1 MCCLKPFAVPI
12 VKKALRGALFFVAIL
27 AFLCLV
33 NFALGCELRYVLGRS
48 SHTLLTALLA
58 TFFLILFR
66 RDPKDLLATAVA
78 YGLLLVPVVMLAIV
92 APPARILPKSFA
104 IAVSEA
110 NCWALSVAML
120 TMLVTA
126 SSIFFSFA
134 WARYLVRGFSALLWS
149 SIVLLALFFA
159 GYWLTHRSVLS
170 SEILVAIW
178 QTNPQEAMEYLSV
191 QGDGL
196 IVLLTGTV
204 LGLVA
209 LSVRVVMH
217 RQTLAAHHPRL
228 GLALLATIAV
238 AAFSAVKTQGNLT
251 LGIFDGARDTVEA
264 LDGFKREVQKR
275 QSLVAKLP
283 AMAQKGDS
291 GLFVVVIGESHTRD
305 RMSAYDFKRDT
316 TPWLRSQRENSRFA
330 FLENAYSNYP
340 NTVFSLSYALTSKS
354 QYDNRKLE
362 ESPSIL
368 EILNAAGFE
377 TWWISTQVQFGAW
390 DTPVSVIASFA
401 DEQRW
406 LSGQIDERGH
416 NKLLDG
422 VLVEELAKIPVSNK
436 KRVVFLHM
444 TGTHTNYK
452 HRYPSEYER
461 WPIEDKNDRD
471 SDREN
476 AYDNAM
482 YYNDRVWQSIYE
494 LLNKR
499 SDFRALF
506 VTSDHG
512 EEAALGMHTPDQK
525 LFSWSMVRIPTWVYF
540 SESYG
545 ENHPERVE
553 ALHRNASK
561 PWTNDMLYDA
571 LLGLTGVTGHSF
583 YADDNDILS
592 SKYDRPWPT
601 LSTIHGAMPLTEDPS
616 GLRGQN

>member
-1 MCCLKPFAVPI
+1 MCCTKRLAEPT
-12 VKKALRGALFFVAIL
+12 VKIILRGFFLFGSIL
-27 AFLCLV
+27 LFLCLINLV
-33 NFALGCELRYVLGRS
+33 LGCDPRYVLGRS

-58 TFFLILFR
+58 TFFLFLFR
-66 RDPKDLLATAVA
+66 RDPKDLGATLVA
-78 YGLLLVPVVMLAIV
+78 YGLLLVPVVMLAFV

-104 IAVSEA
+104 VAVSEA

-126 SSIFFSFA
+126 SSIFFSSA
-134 WARYLVRGFSALLWS
+134 WARFVVRGFSALLWG

-178 QTNPQEAMEYLSV
+178 QTNPQEAVEYLTV
-191 QGDGL
+191 QGEGL
-196 IVLLTGTV
+196 IALLTGIV
-204 LGLVA
+204 LSLVA

-217 RQTLAAHHPRL
+217 RQTLAVHHPRL
-228 GLALLATIAV
+228 GLVLLVMIIV
-238 AAFSAVKTQGNLT
+238 AAFSAFKTQGNLT
-251 LGIFDGARDTVEA
+251 LGIFDGARKTVEA
-264 LDGFKREVQKR
+264 LDGFKKEVEKR

-283 AMAQKGDS
+283 EMTQKGDD

-305 RMSAYDFKRDT
+305 RMSAYDYGRDT
-316 TPWLRSQRENSRFA
+316 TPWLRSQRGNGRFV
-330 FLENAYSNYP
+330 FWENAYSNYP
-340 NTVFSLSYALTSKS
+340 NTVFSLSQALTAKS
-354 QYDNRKLE
+354 QYDDRILE
-362 ESPSIL
+362 QSPSIL
-368 EILNAAGFE
+368 EILNAAGYE

-390 DTPVSVIASFA
+390 DTPVSVIANFA

-422 VLVEELAKIPVSNK
+422 ILVEELAKIPVSNK
-436 KRVVFLHM
+436 KRMVFLHM

-452 HRYPSEYER
+452 RRYPSEYER
-461 WPIEDKNDRD
+461 WPIQDKNDRD

-482 YYNDRVWQSIYE
+482 YYNDHVWQSIYE
-494 LLNKR
+494 LLRKR

-512 EEAALGMHTPDQK
+512 EEATLGMHTPDPK
-525 LFSWSMVRIPTWVYF
+525 LFTWSMVRIPTWAYF
-540 SESYG
+540 SESY
-545 ENHPERVE
+545 EKDHPDRME
-553 ALHRNASK
+553 ALRNNASK
-561 PWTNDMLYDA
+561 PWTNDMLYEA

-583 YADDNDILS
+583 YSEASDIFS
-592 SKYDRPWPT
+592 SEYDRPWKT
-601 LSTIHGAMPLTEDPS
+601 LRTIHGALPLTEDPS

>member
-1 MCCLKPFAVPI
+1 MHRSKIFTVPVI
-12 VKKALRGALFFVAIL
+12 KKILSGCLFFGTIL
-27 AFLCLV
+27 AFLCLI
-33 NFALGCELRYVLGRS
+33 NHSLGCDLRYVLGRS

-58 TFFLILFR
+58 TFFLFLFR
-66 RDPKDLLATAVA
+66 RDPKDLWATLVA
-78 YGLLLVPVVMLAIV
+78 YVLLLVPVVMLAIV
-92 APPARILPKSFA
+92 APPNRILPKSFA
-104 IAVSEA
+104 VAVSEA

-126 SSIFFSFA
+126 SSIFFTSA
-134 WARYLVRGFSALLWS
+134 WARYIVRSFSALLWG

-178 QTNPQEAMEYLSV
+178 QTNPQEAVEYLTV
-191 QGDGL
+191 QGEGL
-196 IVLLTGTV
+196 IALLTGTV

-217 RQTLAAHHPRL
+217 RQTLAVHHPRL
-228 GLALLATIAV
+228 GLVLLVMIIV
-238 AAFSAVKTQGNLT
+238 AAFSVFKTQGNLT
-251 LGIFDGARDTVEA
+251 LGIFDGARKTVEA
-264 LDGFKREVQKR
+264 LDGFKKEVEKR
-275 QSLVAKLP
+275 QSLVAELP
-283 AMAQKGDS
+283 EMTQKGDD

-305 RMSAYDFKRDT
+305 RMSAYDYGRDT
-316 TPWLRSQRENSRFA
+316 TPWLRSQRGNGRFV
-330 FLENAYSNYP
+330 FWENAYSNYP
-340 NTVFSLSYALTSKS
+340 NTVFSLSQALTAKS
-354 QYDNRKLE
+354 QYDDRILE
-362 ESPSIL
+362 QSPSIL
-368 EILNAAGFE
+368 EILNAAGYE

-390 DTPVSVIASFA
+390 DTPVSVIANFA

-422 VLVEELAKIPVSNK
+422 ILVEELAKIPVSNK
-436 KRVVFLHM
+436 KRMVFLHM

-452 HRYPSEYER
+452 RRYPSEYER
-461 WPIEDKNDRD
+461 WPIQDKNDRD

-482 YYNDRVWQSIYE
+482 YYNDHVWQSIYE
-494 LLNKR
+494 LLRKR

-512 EEAALGMHTPDQK
+512 EEATLGMHTPDPK
-525 LFSWSMVRIPTWVYF
+525 LFTWSMVRIPTWAYF
-540 SESYG
+540 SESYEKG
-545 ENHPERVE
+545 HPDRME
-553 ALHRNASK
+553 ALRNNASK
-561 PWTNDMLYDA
+561 PWTNDMLYEA

-583 YADDNDILS
+583 YSEASDILS
-592 SKYDRPWPT
+592 SEYDRPWKT
-601 LSTIHGAMPLTEDPS
+601 LRTIHGALPLTEDPS

>member
-1 MCCLKPFAVPI
+1 MCCSKFFAEPVI
-12 VKKALRGALFFVAIL
+12 KKILRSALFFVAIL
-27 AFLCLV
+27 VFLCLV
-33 NFALGCELRYVLGRS
+33 NFALGCELRYVLGRA

-58 TFFLILFR
+58 TIFLLLFR
-66 RDPKDLLATAVA
+66 KDPKDLLATVVA

-104 IAVSEA
+104 VAVSEA

-120 TMLVTA
+120 AMLVTA
-126 SSIFFSFA
+126 SSIFFSSA
-134 WARYLVRGFSALLWS
+134 WARYVVRGLSALLWG

-191 QGDGL
+191 QGEGL
-196 IVLLTGTV
+196 IALLTGAV
-204 LGLVA
+204 LSLVA
-209 LSVRVVMH
+209 VSIRVVMH
-217 RQTLAAHHPRL
+217 RQTLAVHHPRL
-228 GLALLATIAV
+228 GLALLVMIIV
-238 AAFSAVKTQGNLT
+238 AAFSVLKTQGNLT
-251 LGIFDGARDTVEA
+251 LGIFDGARKTVEA
-264 LDGFKREVQKR
+264 LDGFKKEVEKR
-275 QSLVAKLP
+275 QSLVAELP
-283 AMAQKGDS
+283 EMTQKGDD

-305 RMSAYDFKRDT
+305 RMSAYDYGRDT
-316 TPWLRSQRENSRFA
+316 TPWLRSQRGNGRFV
-330 FLENAYSNYP
+330 FWENAYSNYP
-340 NTVFSLSYALTSKS
+340 NTIFSLSQALTAKS
-354 QYDNRKLE
+354 QYDDRILE
-362 ESPSIL
+362 QSPSIL
-368 EILNAAGFE
+368 EILNAAGYE

-390 DTPVSVIASFA
+390 DTPVSVIANFA

-422 VLVEELAKIPVSNK
+422 ILVEELAKIPVSNK
-436 KRVVFLHM
+436 KRMVFLHM

-452 HRYPSEYER
+452 RRYPSEYER
-461 WPIEDKNDRD
+461 WPIQDKNDRD

-482 YYNDRVWQSIYE
+482 YYNDHVWQSIYE
-494 LLNKR
+494 LLRKR

-512 EEAALGMHTPDQK
+512 EEATLGMHTPDPK
-525 LFSWSMVRIPTWVYF
+525 LFTWSMVRIPTWAYF
-540 SESYG
+540 SESY
-545 ENHPERVE
+545 EKDHPDRME
-553 ALHRNASK
+553 ALRNNASK
-561 PWTNDMLYDA
+561 PWTNDMLYEA

-583 YADDNDILS
+583 YSEASDILS
-592 SKYDRPWPT
+592 SEYDRPWKT
-601 LSTIHGAMPLTEDPS
+601 LRTIHGALPLTEDPS